1 MYKTQK
7 SYLLKWDM
15 VFKGQ
20 IVYHKIIKMRYRKYK
35 YNITFFREEALMAS
49 LSLKNINKTYPN
61 GFVAVH
67 DFNLEIADKE
77 FIIFVGPSGCGKS
90 TTLRMIAGL
99 EEITSGE
106 LWIGDKMVN
115 DVEPKDRDIAMV
127 FQNYALYPHMSV
139 YDNMAFGLKLRKT
152 PKDKIDK
159 LVHEAAKILDIEHLL
174 DRKPKALSGGQRQRV
189 AMGRAI
195 VRNPKVFLMDEPLSN
210 LDAKLRVQ
218 MRIEI
223 SKLHQR
229 LETTIIYVTHD
240 QTEALT
246 LGTRIVVMKDGL
258 VQQVASPIDLY
269 QKPQNL
275 FVAGFIGSPQMNFI
289 ESKVVKSGSDVMLM
303 FGSHSIKLPENK
315 AKILLDKG
323 YENKTVV
330 MGIRPE
336 DIKDEEI
343 FINSTPGGV
352 IDATIKVYEM
362 LGAEVFLY
370 FSIDQFE
377 LTVRVNPRT
386 TARPGDTIKLA
397 FDLTKIHVFDKETE
411 RVICN

>member
-1 MYKTQK
+1 
-7 SYLLKWDM
+7 
-15 VFKGQ
+15 
-20 IVYHKIIKMRYRKYK
+20 
-35 YNITFFREEALMAS
+35 MAS
-49 LSLKNINKTYPN
+49 LSLKNVGKTYPN
-61 GFVAVH
+61 GFVAVKN
-67 DFNLEIADKE
+67 FNLDIADKE

-106 LWIGDKMVN
+106 LWIGNTMVN

-127 FQNYALYPHMSV
+127 FQSYALYPHMSV

-152 PKDKIDK
+152 PKDKVDK

-229 LETTIIYVTHD
+229 LESTIIYVTHD

-246 LGTRIVVMKDGL
+246 LGTRIVVMKDG
-258 VQQVASPIDLY
+258 VMQQVATPIDLY
-269 QKPQNL
+269 TKPCNL

-289 ESKVVKSGSDVMLM
+289 DCKVVRDEEGIKLA
-303 FGSHSIKLPENK
+303 FGSYAVKLPESK
-315 AKILLDKG
+315 AEKLVEGGYIDKD
-323 YENKTVV
+323 VI

-343 FINSTPGGV
+343 FINAGSSNV
-352 IDATIKVYEM
+352 LDATVRVYEI

-370 FSIDQFE
+370 FSVEGHDI
-377 LTVRVNPRT
+377 TVRVNPRT
-386 TARPGDTIKLA
+386 TARPGDTIKIAL
-397 FDLTKIHVFDKETE
+397 DTSKIHIFDKDTETT
-411 RVICN
+411 ITN